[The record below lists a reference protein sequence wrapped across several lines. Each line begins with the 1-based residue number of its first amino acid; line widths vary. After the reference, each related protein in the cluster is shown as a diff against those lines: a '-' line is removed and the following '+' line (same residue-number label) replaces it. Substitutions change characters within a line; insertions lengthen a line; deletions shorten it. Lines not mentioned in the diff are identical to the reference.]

1 MLTLKRVR
9 LLLKSTLSK
18 QERRYEVLTK
28 DVLERVA
35 ATFIQ
40 AFLGIFVIGGDIG
53 NAKAAALAG
62 ATAALSLV
70 KGIVASRFGDKS
82 ASVVS

>member
-1 MLTLKRVR
+1 MLTLRKARPQQR
-9 LLLKSTLSK
+9 STLRK

-70 KGIVASRFGDKS
+70 KGIVASRFGDGS
-82 ASVVS
+82 ASTVS

>member
-1 MLTLKRVR
+1 MF
-9 LLLKSTLSK
+9 
-18 QERRYEVLTK
+18 TK

-53 NAKAAALAG
+53 NAKAAGLAG

-70 KGIVASRFGDKS
+70 KGVVAASFGDGS
-82 ASVVS
+82 ASAAS

>member
-1 MLTLKRVR
+1 MF
-9 LLLKSTLSK
+9 
-18 QERRYEVLTK
+18 TK

-53 NAKAAALAG
+53 NAKAAGLAG
-62 ATAALSLV
+62 ATAVLSLI
-70 KGIVASRFGDKS
+70 KGLVASRTGDGS
-82 ASVVS
+82 ASLVS

>member
-1 MLTLKRVR
+1 V
-9 LLLKSTLSK
+9 
-18 QERRYEVLTK
+18 VTK
-28 DVLERVA
+28 DVIERVV

-40 AFLGIFVIGGDIG
+40 AFLGIFVVGGDIG

-70 KGIVASRFGDKS
+70 KGMVASRFGDKS
-82 ASVVS
+82 ASVMS

>member
-1 MLTLKRVR
+1 M
-9 LLLKSTLSK
+9 
-18 QERRYEVLTK
+18 LTK

-40 AFLGIFVIGGDIG
+40 AFLGIFVVGGDIS

-82 ASVVS
+82 ASAVS

>member
-1 MLTLKRVR
+1 MF
-9 LLLKSTLSK
+9 
-18 QERRYEVLTK
+18 TK

-53 NAKAAALAG
+53 NAKAAGLAG
-62 ATAALSLV
+62 ATAALSRV
-70 KGIVASRFGDKS
+70 KGVVASRFGAGS
-82 ASVVS
+82 ASAAS